1 MTNQIKLLSILL
13 ISFLFIH
20 ATSNAQTRRDGRKLY
35 KSSYNFEATCVA
47 TGVEGV
53 KILMVWVEEKDLKTA
68 KVEVEKDAVAA
79 CIFKGAKGYDEVP
92 PIVTDLNADEKYA
105 DYFEDFFETG
115 GKYLKFIAASTEVDP
130 GNIIKKSKNLV
141 RVGAKIAVDY
151 DALRKQLENDGIIQS
166 MKEVASEIK
175 MPTIMIIPSDIFC
188 NKNGYTMEFDDMGT
202 VKTVSD
208 YKKAMQNDE
217 ALRLVIAKIQEMY
230 ATRGYPVKDLEQE
243 LKNLEQ
249 ESAELAMLSSKSWG
263 AMVAESPVDILK
275 RTAKADILL
284 DLDFSVKM
292 QGPKKYITFNLRGLD
307 AYTSKVISSTAGTG
321 EPSLTAQPEL
331 LLEEAVLAYID
342 KFNVQIMSHFEDI
355 IENGREVEIMVRIW
369 DTAPVDLEEFYDV
382 DGEELE
388 LLEVIDFWMEDNTV
402 NGMFSNA
409 DNSEN
414 FIKYEQVRIPL
425 TYERSGRVRDMDTR
439 RFVSNL
445 RSYLRKDPFSLECK
459 IYQRGL
465 GEAWLIIGEK

>member
-1 MTNQIKLLSILL
+1 MIRHLKLTSILL
-13 ISFLFIH
+13 LIFLFIQS
-20 ATSNAQTRRDGRKLY
+20 ASNAQNRRDGRKLY
-35 KSSYNFEATCVA
+35 KSSYNFEATCIA

-53 KILMVWVEEKDLKTA
+53 KILMVWVEEKKLAIA

-92 PIVTDLNADEKYA
+92 PIITETDADIKYEE
-105 DYFEDFFETG
+105 YFDDFFKTG
-115 GKYLKFIAASTEVDP
+115 GKYLQFIAASTEVDP
-130 GNIIKKSKNLV
+130 GNIIRKGKKLV

-151 DALRKQLENDGIIQS
+151 DALRKQLEADGIIRS
-166 MKEVASEIK
+166 IKAVASEIK
-175 MPTIMIIPSDIFC
+175 MPTIMIMPSDIYC
-188 NKNGYTMEFDDMGT
+188 NKHGYTIEFDDMST
-202 VKTVSD
+202 VKTVAD

-243 LKNLEQ
+243 LKSLEQ
-249 ESAELAMLSSKSWG
+249 ENAEMAMMMSKTSG
-263 AMVAESPVDILK
+263 ATIAESPVDILK

-284 DLDFSVKM
+284 DLDFSVET

-342 KFNVQIMSHFEDI
+342 KFNAQIMAHFKDI
-355 IENGREVEIMVRIW
+355 VENGREVEIMVRVW
-369 DTAPVDLEEFYDV
+369 DTAPVDLEELFYI
-382 DGEELE
+382 DGEDLE
-388 LLEVIDFWMEDNTV
+388 LLELIDFWMEDNTV

-425 TYERSGRVRDMDTR
+425 TYERRGKIRDMDTR
-439 RFVSNL
+439 RYVSNL
-445 RSYLRKDPFSLECK
+445 RSYLSHEPFNLECK